1 MQDFTQ
7 EKKMLKYWYC
17 TFSTLN
23 QILSGEFKSKTSK
36 YLICFQDTLEKLN
49 SKDPNLDYQ
58 FIIGC
63 YKLNITVFNN
73 FLKLILKSTCI
84 S

>member
-36 YLICFQDTLEKLN
+36 YLICIQDTLEK
-49 SKDPNLDYQ
+49 
-58 FIIGC
+58 
-63 YKLNITVFNN
+63 
-73 FLKLILKSTCI
+73 
-84 S
+84 